1 MLGRLGFGGRWRR
14 WMHAC
19 ISTTSF
25 AVVIN
30 GDLSSFFKI
39 SQSLRQ
45 GDPLSPLLFIIVME
59 TLNMMLGSAK

>member
-1 MLGRLGFGGRWRR
+1 
-14 WMHAC
+14 MHAC